1 MPPAHIRC
9 RSHIAP
15 IVGTDDIAAESF
27 YTWAIR
33 QPADVQNDIFGED
46 VADELR
52 NGNLK
57 QSDLPKFE
65 SRQALTLDEFR
76 RKINEVLSR

>member
-1 MPPAHIRC
+1 MN
-9 RSHIAP
+9 
-15 IVGTDDIAAESF
+15 DIAAESF

-33 QPADVQNDIFGED
+33 QPADVQNDILGED

-76 RKINEVLSR
+76 RKIIEVLSR